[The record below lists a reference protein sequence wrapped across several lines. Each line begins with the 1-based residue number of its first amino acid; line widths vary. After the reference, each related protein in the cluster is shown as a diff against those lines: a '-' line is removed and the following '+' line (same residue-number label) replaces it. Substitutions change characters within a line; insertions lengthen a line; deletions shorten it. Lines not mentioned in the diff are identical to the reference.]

1 MKKHFL
7 SKSIFYIIFALC
19 FLGTGIF
26 AVSRTAPVSSAF
38 ASTVADEDAGS
49 GNYVPEYFKIQ
60 DLTSQTLGQ
69 HSNEDT
75 QTPDSLIDYNTFL
88 SFRTT
93 NSNYLKLSF
102 DVGNL
107 ENKQGNLYDYC
118 YYPNPA
124 DNTFFNFFAISTIN
138 LYING
143 VEQTQIDSTH
153 NFVTGGSDQFE
164 YYNEAPQGFEM
175 YFDRFDQ
182 TEIPPEADGKKN
194 TIKIT
199 NDANEVIEGVYKVE
213 INLIKYTCTAG
224 KLDKSEDPES
234 FTTVPEESETIV
246 YSFYVLDQDNYLR
259 DNQPVVTHKNFDHA
273 IPFTNANSENAYYLY
288 SNYSSKDV
296 NIEKQNSIPFLEYDY
311 TRYEVSI
318 EKTLSDVTTSVK
330 FEYDKDTQEVVA
342 NNSDVVK
349 FDLKSDKENR
359 KAKIFFTDVGNY
371 VVSLQAIYVNEEH
384 FQKYVLEGFSAANHR
399 KSKNIL
405 VYVYGYQANYTDVD
419 SGKVNGKYPLKEL
432 KTYDLQKGVFENS
445 ADVTSAFLNHDDEN
459 SQDNAQT
466 FTPDKIITFI
476 NTLDGPVQTDNTPIS
491 FTQNAVLNGS
501 ENSLIASSIYSTRK
515 VSSAYDEE
523 RTLKLGGQTLYKA
536 KFTGLTDIASEAG
549 TYIYILGYSFPDYW
563 STSADRQ
570 PDKMFY
576 QVFYFQIVADQAKIS
591 VQAFNPTTKAYD
603 QMIGSGLFYNQDI
616 KIIDK
621 TQDSEYAYRRDVMIR
636 IYAQEF
642 ETKEYLQKFNGAN
655 GIDFDTYFASNGN
668 EEEHSVVL
676 SDDAHYTIRLF
687 YRSEVSSRT
696 DFPINLNGAFD
707 EYFFTIDKEGI
718 EKYEKITARNV
729 TALAGGSEYQIGE
742 VLTSFSSNQNLILS
756 WKNKRSGAQSFA
768 YTRYFPLISE
778 QFYTQDPSSVIQA
791 FLTSSNLTALPINR
805 MIDLGTE
812 NHTWVD
818 YAGNTSTYKQGN
830 AISGSY
836 VLSSAGLY
844 LVEVYD
850 EAGNRAVRAYFID
863 NTSPIFALQNKGS
876 GQYELVEES
885 KFLQEE
891 SILHWG
897 KNKAIY
903 LANLNNST
911 FASTPESLEEST
923 LSDLFKNCDG
933 DLSLDVYKAFYELQ
947 TLAKPNLAS
956 VSTRTSTDNTVS
968 KLLNGSYSGWYITI
982 PINDVNWYLNSLDG
996 SIWKS
1001 TTSEQTNMEIKTENE
1016 SNITVLIRD
1025 QSNTKFVTASTDRN
1039 ALVHYQNYYS
1049 ARQEIVVS
1057 YDASEFGISYS
1068 GYGRNLNSESTYETG
1083 EQVYEG
1089 IGETRTYKRS
1099 YLAPVSIEED
1109 FYVRIKPTV
1118 TKNGTTTQVESVV
1131 AEFYPYE
1138 EKHED
1143 ATSIESYDIND
1154 KKFTNKNVTYHYYQ
1168 IAETAKTVETLYQYG
1183 SNETVDNGVELQLP
1197 INTVNNFTE
1206 PGKYVITRLYS
1217 IDNGFNYNT
1226 NKDFY
1231 ERTLV
1236 FYVDPN
1242 RVVTDQT
1249 TVTDE
1254 SNQTHVEALVGGEI
1268 FVGMYDNGNNAN
1280 LVVTF
1285 PDSVNGNKEGQTVYD
1300 STNSIN
1306 NVLTTN
1312 KFPVKL
1318 YVPVSKYTKYANI
1331 VSVDENIG
1339 TYKFQV
1345 EENSDTQNYT
1355 TLTEKELEN
1364 TSLLISEYALF
1375 VEVYNGK
1382 EMMQSQLVATSEMDE
1397 SKLFVRQQVQGRSYI
1412 VGINSDA
1419 VFNTTSVNDK
1429 NKVSSGGF
1437 LRLYDPSTG
1446 APINEL
1452 KEEGTYYIKISQG
1465 RFTTGSDETKY
1476 NRNGDL
1482 DVTFAMTIEKSNPDF
1497 EARLEGS
1504 AVPLKSDTVVLNGK
1518 RIQNYYTNQRTVN
1531 LVWDCGSEYMAEI
1544 DINAIEFRT
1553 NKQNNNLFYGGP
1565 DEKGQERKT
1574 PWVNDPEISN
1584 TSYIGQISLSNL
1596 GIYRN
1601 GDYVDIT
1608 MQYKN
1613 HNSDYYDK
1621 CTKRITVDLSA
1632 PHTNIDNLVA
1642 ASVESGFVTDFNENK
1657 LRTKQTANND
1667 TALSDNETSY
1677 NISRNTGDFAYY
1689 SYTVSSDY
1697 LNTLKHTDESYE
1709 IYVRDFMNNGV
1720 DQKYNP
1726 NYDNIETTYS
1736 DFLNSKSAFTT
1747 IDKIDSFTPNRY
1759 YEIIETDRADN
1770 LTIYTIYVV
1779 DYNERENEDD
1789 NNLISYTATRKEGN
1803 LEKEFEGAYTIADY
1817 TNAKSHNMVHSI
1829 YSRPGFSLTGINYFG
1844 EAWAQIKLELRNSFG
1859 NIYSTTYYMTSPFA
1873 TQKNVLLKFDTA
1885 GNSQEVTFDSLFSE
1899 ISNVSSLYKS
1909 ILTIHNRQYALSS
1922 QRDESFYFNFQNAQ
1936 LSYNWP
1942 TLESQDEEF
1951 VGFTNPSDTN
1961 LNSTLVAQ
1969 NFVTHI
1975 NIYRDSAESGTPL
1988 LGVDG
1993 LTNKLGL
2000 SSIWQST
2007 NNSNDVSTYV
2017 SGNILRFVLNPNF
2030 TANTRLVY
2038 EFTDNYGTAYS
2049 EVRLYK
2055 ETIIT
2060 SEVGS
2065 QNDLYGFYDANFDRN
2080 YYITSDGFQ
2089 FTYNSQIYEPTVRV
2103 WSNAD
2108 GNIIP
2113 FDDEE
2118 TERPENE
2125 LITQTPPSG
2134 DTAIKTCTYSVNK
2147 EKIVNPQYYII
2158 CEIQLLDKPN
2168 YIYRRSI
2175 FFILYNKLPTINT
2188 NMGSTLSSG
2197 EYKILNAN
2205 GNNITEQICA
2215 GEMENSMLS
2224 QIRILYSQPS
2234 NDENILV
2241 PVKYSIS
2248 TDGVNFTELSS
2259 PTTTLQC
2266 PDDVNMQTY
2275 YLKIWYDETYLQNTY
2290 GGSRY
2295 VFGIVPKE
2303 GENTA
2308 IYRFN
2313 LTAQTTTYW
2322 VEMETASGE
2331 TVVIQRDDSE
2341 YRTPAKAGTQSQV
2354 YTNHY
2359 IVNMRYVAGQT
2370 AVKVKTNKENLV
2382 DVSEP
2387 TTADVFNDSDTVT
2400 SVRYHITNKKEIGGS
2415 SPENIPTVDTYII
2428 ITFIP
2433 PTSKFV
2439 QEFYVDDQTGALN
2452 TSKNLANYTSEN
2464 IIVNSDNPQTSEI
2477 TLRWTRYNGIESNLN
2492 EITILKDGIKI
2503 TPDTTLVRE
2512 TVSTTNTERV
2522 FTEVTLK
2529 RSGRYTISFMDHA
2542 KNIQRFGTDSGQT
2555 DVFTLIFLKDVP
2567 FILTYNNIETN
2578 LPVSTDPINKAT
2590 YNGTVT
2596 LSIDPSTK
2604 SYYTESGP
2612 QITVERNGRE
2622 YTAAQSNGN
2631 YVFNQS
2637 GTYRVKFSATSRL
2650 STVPN
2655 VTLRE
2660 EWYEFTILNED
2671 QYHYSYIFNEFEK
2684 YYIKKIMKNDVD
2696 MTEAYV
2702 QTLNLPKIRV
2712 NDKTYLSKLILSYLD
2727 EKTGAGT
2734 YTITINSNDRS
2745 LSNAEWTYKVTIQAG
2760 QAPIKISLGQ
2770 GETTTGDI
2778 TITYNVANMWN
2789 TMGECTVRVVT
2800 YSGSTVSVVYS
2811 HTITK
2816 DNNSGEG
2823 RYVLSREGT
2832 FFVQVVTGEN
2842 NDPMFSY
2849 KVIKKAPMNA
2859 ATIIAIVLSAIAL
2872 VVIVFL
2878 IFKLR
2883 KRISVK

>member
-38 ASTVADEDAGS
+38 ASTVADEDAGTD
-49 GNYVPEYFKIQ
+49 NYVPEYFKIQ

-69 HSNEDT
+69 HSDEDT
-75 QTPDSLIDYNTFL
+75 PTPDSLIDYNTFL
-88 SFRTT
+88 SFRSTT
-93 NSNYLKLSF
+93 SNYLKLSF
-102 DVGNL
+102 DVGNS
-107 ENKQGNLYDYC
+107 ENVQGNLYDYC
-118 YYPNPA
+118 YYPNPN
-124 DNTFFNFFAISTIN
+124 NTTYFNFFTISTIN

-143 VEQTQIDSTH
+143 VEQTQLATTH
-153 NFVTGGSDQFE
+153 NFVTGGTEAFQ
-164 YYNEAPQGFEM
+164 YYNVSPEGFEM
-175 YFDRFDQ
+175 YFDRAEQ
-182 TEIPPEADGKKN
+182 TSLADGKKN

-199 NDANEVIEGVYKVE
+199 DEQDKVVEGVYRVE
-213 INLIKYTCTAG
+213 INLIKYTCTDG
-224 KLDKSEDPES
+224 QLDKNEDPES
-234 FTTVPEESETIV
+234 FKIVPEVSEKIV
-246 YSFYVLDQDNYLR
+246 YSFYVLDQDNYLQV
-259 DNQPVVTHKNFDHA
+259 NQPIITQKNFDHT
-273 IPFTNANSENAYYLY
+273 ISFTDASSENAYYLY
-288 SNYSSKDV
+288 SNYSSKND
-296 NIEKQNSIPFLEYDY
+296 NIEAANSLPFIEYDH
-311 TRYEVSI
+311 TRYEVTI
-318 EKTLSDVTTSVK
+318 NKTLSDVTTSVK
-330 FEYDKDTQEVVA
+330 FEYDKDTKEVVA
-342 NNSDVVK
+342 NNSDVVN
-349 FDLKSDKENR
+349 FDLKSDEDNK
-359 KAKIFFTDVGNY
+359 KTKIYFTDVGDY
-371 VVSLQAIYVNEEH
+371 VVSLQAIYVNENLS
-384 FQKYVLEGFSAANHR
+384 QKYVLEGFSAANHK

-405 VYVYGYQANYTDVD
+405 VYIYGYQANYTDID
-419 SGKVNGKYPLKEL
+419 SEKVNGKYPLKEL
-432 KTYDLQKGVFENS
+432 KTYDLKKGVFENS
-445 ADVTSAFLNHDDEN
+445 ADVTSAFLRSASEN

-466 FTPDKIITFI
+466 FTPAKIIGFI
-476 NTLDGPVQTDNTPIS
+476 NTLKGPVQTDNTPIT
-491 FTQNAVLNGS
+491 FTQNAVLNG
-501 ENSLIASSIYSTRK
+501 EQNSVIASSIYSTRK
-515 VSSAYDEE
+515 VSSAYEE
-523 RTLKLGGQTLYKA
+523 EPNLKLGEQTLYKA

-563 STSADRQ
+563 STASDRQ

-576 QVFYFQIVADQAKIS
+576 QVFYFQIVAEQAKIS
-591 VQAFNPTTKAYD
+591 VQAYNPTTEAFDKL
-603 QMIGSGLFYNQDI
+603 IGSGLFYNQDI
-616 KIIDK
+616 KIVDN
-621 TQDSEYAYRRDVMIR
+621 TQMDDYAYRRDVMIR

-642 ETKEYLQKFNGAN
+642 ETKNYLQKFNGAN
-655 GIDFDTYFASNGN
+655 GIDFNTYFANNGN

-676 SDDAHYTIRLF
+676 KDNAHYTIRLF
-687 YRSEVSSRT
+687 YRSEVSNRI

-707 EYFFTIDKEGI
+707 EYYFTIDKEGI
-718 EKYEKITARNV
+718 EAHENITARTV

-742 VLTSFSSNQNLILS
+742 ALSSFSSNQSLILS
-756 WKNKRSGAQSFA
+756 WQNKKSGAQSFA

-778 QFYTQDPSSVIQA
+778 QFYTNNPSNVIQA
-791 FLTSSNLTALPINR
+791 FLETTDVTALPINR
-805 MIDLGTE
+805 MIDLETK

-818 YAGNTSTYKQGN
+818 YAGNTSSYKQGN

-850 EAGNRAVRAYFID
+850 EAGNRAVRAFFID
-863 NTSPIFALQNKGS
+863 NTAPVFALQNKAS

-885 KFLQEE
+885 KFLQDE
-891 SILHWG
+891 STLHWG

-903 LANLNNST
+903 LANLDSANFDNEPDSVDV
-911 FASTPESLEEST
+911 SG

-933 DLSLDVYKAFYELQ
+933 NLSLDVYKAFYNLQ
-947 TLAKPNLAS
+947 TLDKPNLAN
-956 VSTRTSTDNTVS
+956 VTTRTATDDTVS
-968 KLLNGSYSGWYITI
+968 SLLNDSYSGWYITI
-982 PINDVNWYLNSLDG
+982 PINEENWYLNG
-996 SIWKS
+996 SDWKR
-1001 TTSEQTNMEIKTENE
+1001 TTSGQTSMDIKTDDEA
-1016 SNITVLIRD
+1016 NITVLIRD
-1025 QSNTKFVTASTDRN
+1025 QSNTKFVPASKGSND
-1039 ALVHYQNYYS
+1039 LVHYQNYYS

-1057 YDASEFGISYS
+1057 YDTSEFGISFE
-1068 GYGRNLNSESTYETG
+1068 GYNSNLNSETTYETG
-1083 EQVYEG
+1083 EKEYEE
-1089 IGETRTYKRS
+1089 IGTRTYKKS
-1099 YLAPVSIEED
+1099 YLAPVSLKEN
-1109 FYVRIKPTV
+1109 FYVSIKPTV
-1118 TKNGTTTQVESVV
+1118 TKNGTTTQVETVTM
-1131 AEFYPYE
+1131 AFYPYQE
-1138 EKHED
+1138 
-1143 ATSIESYDIND
+1143 ATASANTITSYNNSTKEFSTD
-1154 KKFTNKNVTYHYYQ
+1154 NVTYHYYE
-1168 IAETAKTVETLYQYG
+1168 IAENATIQEVLYQFG
-1183 SNETVDNGVELQLP
+1183 RNEAVEDGQAIPLM
-1197 INTVNNFTE
+1197 INSVNNFTE
-1206 PGKYVITRLYS
+1206 PGKYEITRIYS
-1217 IDNGFNYNT
+1217 LDNSYNYNT
-1226 NKDFY
+1226 DKDFY

-1236 FYVDPN
+1236 FYVDQN

-1249 TVTDE
+1249 TVTDND
-1254 SNQTHVEALVGGEI
+1254 SQTHVEALVGGEV
-1268 FVGMYDNGNNAN
+1268 FVGMYDNGKNAN

-1318 YVPVSKYTKYANI
+1318 YVPAAKYTKYANI

-1345 EENSDTQNYT
+1345 EENSATQNYT
-1355 TLTEKELEN
+1355 TFTEKELEE

-1382 EMMQSQLVATSEMDE
+1382 EMMTSQLIATSEMDE
-1397 SKLFVRQQVQGRSYI
+1397 SKLFVRQEVQGRNYI
-1412 VGINSDA
+1412 VGINSNA
-1419 VFNTTSVNDK
+1419 VFNASQEK
-1429 NKVSSGGF
+1429 NGLAKGGF
-1437 LRLYDPSTG
+1437 LKLYDPVTG

-1452 KEEGTYYIKISQG
+1452 KDEGTYYIKITQG
-1465 RFTTGSDETKY
+1465 RFTTGSGDTKY
-1476 NRNGDL
+1476 NKNGDL

-1497 EARLEGS
+1497 EARLVGS
-1504 AVPLKSDTVVLNGK
+1504 AVPLKSDTVSVNGK
-1518 RIQNYYTNQRTVN
+1518 QIQNYYTNQRTVN

-1544 DINAIEFRT
+1544 DINAIEFKT
-1553 NKQNNNLFYGGP
+1553 NKPRDNLFYGGP
-1565 DEKGQERKT
+1565 DEEGHERKT
-1574 PWVNDPEISN
+1574 PWVNSPELSN

-1596 GIYRN
+1596 GIYQN

-1613 HNSDYYDK
+1613 HNDEDGYYEK

-1642 ASVESGFVTDFNENK
+1642 ASVESGFVADFNENK

-1667 TALSDNETSY
+1667 TALSNDETSY

-1697 LNTLKHTDESYE
+1697 LNTLKRTTESYE
-1709 IYVRDFMNNGV
+1709 IYYREFGDNE
-1720 DQKYNP
+1720 KYNP
-1726 NYDNIETTYS
+1726 NNDTTETTYS

-1747 IDKIDSFTPNRY
+1747 IDKLDSFNANKY
-1759 YEIIETDRADN
+1759 YEIVETDRADN

-1789 NNLISYTATRKEGN
+1789 NKLISYTATRKEGGD
-1803 LEKEFEGAYTIADY
+1803 EKQVDDAYTIADF
-1817 TNAKSHNMVHSI
+1817 TNAKAHNMVHSI

-1859 NIYSTTYYMTSPFA
+1859 NIYKTTYYMTSPYA
-1873 TQKNVLLKFDTA
+1873 TQKNVILKFDTA

-1909 ILTIHNRQYALSS
+1909 ILTIHNRQYAFTS

-1942 TLESQDEEF
+1942 TLESQNEEF
-1951 VGFTNPSDTN
+1951 VGFTNPSDAN

-1975 NIYRDSAESGTPL
+1975 NIYRDSAENGTPL
-1988 LGVDG
+1988 LGADG

-2000 SSIWQST
+2000 SSIWQAI

-2017 SGNILRFVLNPNF
+2017 SGNILRFVLNSNF

-2038 EFTDNYGTAYS
+2038 EFSDNYGTTYS

-2065 QNDLYGFYDANFDRN
+2065 ENDLYAYYDANFDRN
-2080 YYITSDGFQ
+2080 YYVTSDGFQ
-2089 FTYNSQIYEPTVRV
+2089 FTYNSQIYSPTVRV
-2103 WSNAD
+2103 LSNQYGVIVYNENAD
-2108 GNIIP
+2108 
-2113 FDDEE
+2113 EH
-2118 TERPENE
+2118 PEDG
-2125 LITQTPPSG
+2125 LIKTPTPSG

-2147 EKIVNPQYYII
+2147 EKLAKDTTQYYII
-2158 CEIQLLDKPN
+2158 CEIRVIDTTGR
-2168 YIYRRSI
+2168 YRRSI

-2188 NMGSTLSSG
+2188 NDGSTVGSG
-2197 EYKILNAN
+2197 EYKILDAN
-2205 GNNITEQICA
+2205 GTNITEQIRA

-2224 QIRILYSQPS
+2224 QIRIIYSQPS

-2275 YLKIWYDETYLQNTY
+2275 YLKIWYDETYLQNSY

-2331 TVVIQRDDSE
+2331 TVVIQRDGSE
-2341 YRTPAKAGTQSQV
+2341 YHTPGTQSQV

-2359 IVNMRYVAGQT
+2359 IVKMRYVAGQT

-2382 DVSEP
+2382 DVSDPESE
-2387 TTADVFNDSDTVT
+2387 DIFYDSDTVT
-2400 SVRYHITNKKEIGGS
+2400 SVRYHITNKKGIGGS

-2452 TSKNLANYTSEN
+2452 TSKNLVNYTSEN

-2529 RSGRYTISFMDHA
+2529 RSGRYTISFTDHA
-2542 KNIQRFGTDSGQT
+2542 GNEGNEQRFGTGSGQT

-2596 LSIDPSTK
+2596 LSIDPNTK

-2622 YTAAQSNGN
+2622 YTVAQSNGN

-2770 GETTTGDI
+2770 GETTTGNI

-2800 YSGSTVSVVYS
+2800 YSGSTIGVVYS

-2816 DNNSGEG
+2816 DNNTGEG

-2849 KVIKKAPMNA
+2849 KITKKAPMNA
-2859 ATIIAIVLSAIAL
+2859 ATIIAIVLSSIAF